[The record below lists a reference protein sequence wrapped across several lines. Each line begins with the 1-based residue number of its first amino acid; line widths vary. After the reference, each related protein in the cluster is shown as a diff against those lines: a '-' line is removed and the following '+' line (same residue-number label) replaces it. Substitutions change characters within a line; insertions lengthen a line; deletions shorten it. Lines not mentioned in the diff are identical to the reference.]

1 MRKISAGKLKLFKSE
16 IGVLRDEQVI
26 SDGTYSEI
34 NEYYNQNTTSSVH
47 WILIAFAVLG
57 ALSIAGGVILILA
70 HNWDIFGRPARTVL
84 SILPILIG
92 AVWSFFALNKDSV
105 AWKESAGIFYSISV
119 GASIALI
126 GQTYH
131 LPSDT
136 LAFFMTWLL
145 LILPIMF
152 ILNSTGSYMVYLALL
167 CTWCCMSMDKTGSSY
182 GFWLL
187 LIPVLARVVY
197 LYKSQKYSPTTIVSW
212 YGIVALLL
220 VCLGVTLEKT
230 IPGLWIIAY
239 SFLLSFAGL
248 LGSKLYKDSEGVSN
262 PLRLVGA
269 LGIIVLSY
277 LFTFEWFWHE
287 VGYSYRRFGA
297 NYADWTI
304 WYDVAINFAVIVGWA
319 VTIVA
324 NFKKHSWFDF
334 LTLALFPIFVTLLY
348 IANDDF
354 VSTLAFNVVLAFFGV
369 AYVVFGAREQKL
381 SQLNWGM
388 IILSVLLFTRF
399 MDDDFSFLARGL
411 VFIVLGSCFLTANI
425 VMVKFKKSSQLKN

>member
-1 MRKISAGKLKLFKSE
+1 MRKISVGKLKLFKAE
-16 IGVLRDEQVI
+16 IGVLKDEQVI
-26 SDGTYSEI
+26 SDSTYSEI
-34 NEYYNQNTTSSVH
+34 NEYYDKNTTSSIH

-57 ALSIAGGVILILA
+57 ALSIAGGIILILA
-70 HNWDIFGRPARTVL
+70 HNWDVFGRLARTVL
-84 SILPILIG
+84 SVLPIIIG
-92 AVWSFFALNKDSV
+92 AVWSFFALKKDSV

-197 LYKSQKYSPTTIVSW
+197 LYRSQKYSPNTIVSW

-220 VCLGVTLEKT
+220 ICLGVTLEKT
-230 IPGLWIIAY
+230 IPGLWIIDYA
-239 SFLLSFAGL
+239 FLLSFAGL
-248 LGSKLYKDSEGVSN
+248 LGSKLYKNSAGVNN
-262 PLRLVGA
+262 PLRLIGA

-277 LFTFEWFWHE
+277 MFTFEGFWDE
-287 VGYSYRRFGA
+287 VGYSCRRYGY

-304 WYDVAINFAVIVGWA
+304 WYDVAIILAFIVGWA
-319 VTIVA
+319 VSVVA

-334 LTLALFPIFVTLLY
+334 LTLALFPVFVTLLY

-369 AYVVFGAREQKL
+369 SYVVFGAREQKL

-399 MDDDFSFLARGL
+399 MDDEFSFLARGL
-411 VFIVLGSCFLTANI
+411 VFIVLGSCFLSANI
-425 VMVKFKKSSQLKN
+425 VLVKLKKKNG

>member
-1 MRKISAGKLKLFKSE
+1 MRKISSGKLQLFKSE
-16 IGVLRDEQVI
+16 IDVLRDEQVI
-26 SDGTYSEI
+26 SDITCREI
-34 NEYYNQNTTSSVH
+34 NEYYDKKTTSSVH

-57 ALSIAGGVILILA
+57 SLSIGGGIILILA

-84 SILPILIG
+84 SVLPILFG
-92 AVWSFFALNKDSV
+92 SLWSFFALKKESI
-105 AWKESAGIFYSISV
+105 AWKESAGLFYSISV
-119 GASIALI
+119 GATIALI

-152 ILNSTGSYMVYLALL
+152 ILNSSGSYIIYLALL
-167 CTWCCMSMDKTGSSY
+167 SIWCCMSMERVGSSY
-182 GFWLL
+182 GFWLF

-197 LYKSQKYSPTTIVSW
+197 LYRTEKNSPSTIVSW
-212 YGIVALLL
+212 YGLVALLL
-220 VCLGVTLEKT
+220 FCLGFTLEKT

-248 LGSKLYKDSEGVSN
+248 LGSKLYKDSEGANN
-262 PLRLVGA
+262 PLLLIGSV
-269 LGIIVLSY
+269 GIIVLSY
-277 LFTFEWFWHE
+277 LFTFEWFWNE
-287 VGYSYRRFGA
+287 IGYSYRRYGH
-297 NYADWTI
+297 NYAGWTI
-304 WYDVAINFAVIVGWA
+304 FYDAGIIFAFIIGWA
-319 VTIVA
+319 VTVVA
-324 NFKKHSWFDF
+324 NFKKHSLFDF
-334 LTLALFPIFVTLLY
+334 LTLAIFPVFVTLLY
-348 IANDDF
+348 ITNNDF
-354 VSTLAFNVVLAFFGV
+354 VSTLSFNVILAFFGV

-411 VFIVLGSCFLTANI
+411 VFIILGSCFLTANI
-425 VMVKFKKSSQLKN
+425 VMVKIKKRGELE